1 MEKAKE
7 SPEQETAP
15 QKARETP
22 ESSDVITH
30 LPQEPQTK
38 PVRKPGC
45 SRKPKRAQTDII
57 TKQALLLTQ
66 VYSSLLK
73 VLDLLKRARAAS
85 QTASLLEQPSS
96 LPSTL
101 SQTAS
106 DAQSDSQRACLP
118 ACRRRP
124 VREPDCS
131 SSHPRAKQPIRQRDS
146 QSERQRGMQ
155 TEKERERAQG
165 SVDDQQASLAGG
177 V

>member
-7 SPEQETAP
+7 SPEPETAP

-73 VLDLLKRARAAS
+73 VLDLLKRDRAAS

-96 LPSTL
+96 LPSTP

-106 DAQSDSQRACLP
+106 DAQSDSQR

>member
-7 SPEQETAP
+7 SPEPETAP

-73 VLDLLKRARAAS
+73 VLDLLKRDRAAS

-96 LPSTL
+96 LPSTP

-106 DAQSDSQRACLP
+106 DAQSDSQRAC
-118 ACRRRP
+118 RRRP
-124 VREPDCS
+124 VREPACS
-131 SSHPRAKQPIRQRDS
+131 SSHPRAKQPVRQRDS